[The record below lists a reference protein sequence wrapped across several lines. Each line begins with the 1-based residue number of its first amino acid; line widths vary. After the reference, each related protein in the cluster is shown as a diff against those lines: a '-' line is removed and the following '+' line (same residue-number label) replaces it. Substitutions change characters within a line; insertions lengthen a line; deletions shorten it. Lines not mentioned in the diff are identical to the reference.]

1 MPAFSIPF
9 VTNQNYYTMNY
20 LRVLLIGIAATLV
33 MTAFMAVA
41 SYTGLQDMNA
51 GQLLGAMFGDSI
63 VIGWTEHFAAGII
76 FAFVYARFANQLLPV
91 ENNIA
96 RGAIYGIFL
105 FILSEIVFTGVSFLG
120 YLSWHEKE
128 SMAQMVFG
136 EGLACLLYG
145 SVLGAFVNKNA
156 EISIPH
162 FKPLLHSINQKLKPK
177 PAPWKY

>member
-1 MPAFSIPF
+1 
-9 VTNQNYYTMNY
+9 MNY
-20 LRVLLIGIAATLV
+20 LKILLAGIVATSV
-33 MTAFMAVA
+33 MTAFMALA
-41 SYTGLQDMNA
+41 PYTGLPNMNA
-51 GQLLGAMFGDSI
+51 GELLGAMFGGSK

-76 FAFVYARFANQLLPV
+76 FAFIYARFINEWLPV

-128 SMAQMVFG
+128 SMARMIFG

-145 SVLGAFVNKNA
+145 AVLGAFIKKNI
-156 EISIPH
+156 EVSILH
-162 FKPLLHSINQKLKPK
+162 FKPMLNSINQKLKPK